1 MPGENEFDMSGAVA
15 EISDGLGLGN
25 DTGSGGDA
33 GDINLGTGAGGG
45 GDPAIASDGAGTGLG
60 DGNGT
65 GDPAAT
71 STDPNAV
78 TFQLPETHKHLFNEQ
93 GMIRTWRGEAAAEFA
108 KLPPVVQQ
116 EILKREEDI
125 FKGIEG
131 YKEAAAFGNSL
142 KQVLDPYLPV
152 LQQYNIQP
160 AAQVAD
166 MMQAHYT
173 LALGTPE
180 QKLALMQQVAK
191 DYQIDLRNLNL
202 EGAAYVDPQ
211 VADLQK
217 QLQQLQSQMSQS
229 QRAQTEAKRSEIERH
244 VAAFASDPK
253 NVYFEEL
260 ANDIAHLLR
269 TGAEKT
275 VEAAYEKAMWMN
287 PAVRAKELN
296 RQQAEEA
303 EAKRKAAA
311 EKAEAARKATAANV
325 RTKAKSGSAATP
337 LGSMDDTLNETLAS
351 IRGRS

>member
-1 MPGENEFDMSGAVA
+1 MPGENDFDMSGAVA
-15 EISDGLGLGN
+15 EISDGLGLGD
-25 DTGSGGDA
+25 DTGGGDNA
-33 GDINLGTGAGGG
+33 GDTNLDTGAGGG
-45 GDPAIASDGAGTGLG
+45 GDPTAASDGAGAGLG
-60 DGNGT
+60 DGNGA
-65 GDPAAT
+65 GDPAAAA
-71 STDPNAV
+71 TDPNAAA
-78 TFQLPETHKHLFNEQ
+78 FQPPETHKHLFNEQ
-93 GMIRTWRGEAAAEFA
+93 GMLRTWRGEAAAEFA

-173 LALGTPE
+173 LAFGTPE
-180 QKLALMQQVAK
+180 QKLALMQQIAK

-202 EGAAYVDPQ
+202 GGAVYVDPQ

-217 QLQQLQSQMSQS
+217 QLQQLQFQMSQS
-229 QRAQTEAKRSEIERH
+229 QRAQMEAKRSEIERH

-287 PAVRAKELN
+287 PAVRAKELT
-296 RQQAEEA
+296 RQQAEKAEA
-303 EAKRKAAA
+303 ERK
-311 EKAEAARKATAANV
+311 KAEAARKATAANV

>member
-1 MPGENEFDMSGAVA
+1 MTVKSEFDVSEAMT
-15 EISDGLGLGN
+15 EISDGLGFGESPLGDSAEAGG
-25 DTGSGGDA
+25 DTGSIEDGGVDD
-33 GDINLGTGAGGG
+33 GDNLELQGPE
-45 GDPAIASDGAGTGLG
+45 DEM
-60 DGNGT
+60 
-65 GDPAAT
+65 PAA
-71 STDPNAV
+71 SAAPPAFV
-78 TFQLPETHKHLFNEQ
+78 PPETHKHLFNDQ
-93 GMIRTWRGEAAAEFA
+93 GQLRTWRAEAAAEFA
-108 KLPPVVQQ
+108 KLSPVVQQ

-173 LALGTPE
+173 LAFGTPE
-180 QKLALMQQVAK
+180 QKLELIQQVAK

-229 QRAQTEAKRSEIERH
+229 QRAQTEAKRAEIERH

-287 PAVRAKELN
+287 PAVRAKELT
-296 RQQAEEA
+296 RQQAEKAEA
-303 EAKRKAAA
+303 ERKAAA
-311 EKAEAARKATAANV
+311 EKAEAAKKATAANV
-325 RTKAKSGSAATP
+325 RTKAKSGSATTP
-337 LGSMDDTLNETLAS
+337 LGSMDDTLNTTLAA
-351 IRGRS
+351 IRSRG

>member
-1 MPGENEFDMSGAVA
+1 MPGENDFDMSGAVA
-15 EISDGLGLGN
+15 EISDGLGFDE
-25 DTGSGGDA
+25 DTGGGSDA
-33 GDINLGTGAGGG
+33 GDINLDTGAAGS
-45 GDPAIASDGAGTGLG
+45 DPAAASDGAG
-60 DGNGT
+60 
-65 GDPAAT
+65 DPAAAA
-71 STDPNAV
+71 DPNAS
-78 TFQLPETHKHLFNEQ
+78 TFQPPETHKHLFNEQ
-93 GMIRTWRGEAAAEFA
+93 GMLRTWRGEAAAEFA

-173 LALGTPE
+173 LAFGTPE

-244 VAAFASDPK
+244 VTAFASDPK
-253 NVYFEEL
+253 NIYFEEL

-287 PAVRAKELN
+287 PAVRAKELT
-296 RQQAEEA
+296 RQQAEKAEA
-303 EAKRKAAA
+303 ERKAAA

>member
-1 MPGENEFDMSGAVA
+1 MPGENEFDVGSAVA
-15 EISDGLGLGN
+15 EISDGLGLGDSSDN
-25 DTGSGGDA
+25 AGGESNA
-33 GDINLGTGAGGG
+33 DINLDTG
-45 GDPAIASDGAGTGLG
+45 GDSAVNTATDTSGADDSNG
-60 DGNGT
+60 DGQSANGEPSPFT
-65 GDPAAT
+65 PPD
-71 STDPNAV
+71 
-78 TFQLPETHKHLFNEQ
+78 THKHLFNEQ
-93 GMIRTWRGEAAAEFA
+93 GMLRTWRGEAASEFA

-142 KQVLDPYLPV
+142 KQVLDPYLPT
-152 LQQYNIQP
+152 LQQYGIQP

-173 LALGTPE
+173 LAFGSPE
-180 QKLALMQQVAK
+180 QKVALIQQVAK
-191 DYQIDLRNLNL
+191 DYGVDLRGLSL
-202 EGAAYVDPQ
+202 PLDGAYVDPQ
-211 VADLQK
+211 VQDLQN
-217 QLQQLQSQMSQS
+217 QLKQLQSQMSQS
-229 QRAQTEAKRSEIERH
+229 QRAQTEAKRAEIERN
-244 VAAFASDPK
+244 VSAFASDPK

-287 PAVRAKELN
+287 PAVRAKELT
-296 RQQAEEA
+296 RQQADKAEA
-303 EAKRKAAA
+303 ERKAAA

-337 LGSMDDTLNETLAS
+337 LGSMDDTLTETLAG
-351 IRGRS
+351 IRGRG